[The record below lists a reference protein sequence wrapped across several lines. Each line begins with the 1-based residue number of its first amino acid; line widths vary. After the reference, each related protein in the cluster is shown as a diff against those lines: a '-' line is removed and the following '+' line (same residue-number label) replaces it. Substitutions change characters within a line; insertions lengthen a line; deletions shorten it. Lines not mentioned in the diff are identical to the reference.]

1 LLGRGRAPR
10 HIVAANGHSFNRER
24 KGKMPMMSRRS
35 RSLYLIAVAGLVGM
49 LVLGGCAKK
58 TGTGTTSGEDAASGS
73 ASSQA
78 PKDKSVVEAPPTM
91 VAKADEAEIAARK
104 AREAA
109 QKQLADIYFAF
120 DKWALTAEGKKNLT
134 QSAEALKQVPTVKL
148 SIEGHCDERGS
159 REYNLVL
166 GEKRAKE
173 AQRFLLGLGVTNP
186 VSVTSYGKERPVCTE
201 HDESCYWKNRR
212 AHLVLEGVSGK

>member
-1 LLGRGRAPR
+1 
-10 HIVAANGHSFNRER
+10 
-24 KGKMPMMSRRS
+24 MPMMSSES
-35 RSLYLIAVAGLVGM
+35 RLFGALAMVGLVGL

-58 TGTGTTSGEDAASGS
+58 NVTATTSGADMASVKMPPPPPPPS
-73 ASSQA
+73 APQSESLQSPSQP
-78 PKDKSVVEAPPTM
+78 PKVTDKDRDKDRDVVQAPPTM

-109 QKQLADIYFAF
+109 QQQLADIYFAF
-120 DKWALTAEGKKNLT
+120 DKWALTNEGKKNLT
-134 QSAEALKQVPTVKL
+134 QSAAELKQIPTVKL

-173 AQRFLLGLGVTNP
+173 AQRFLLALGVTNP
-186 VSVTSYGKERPVCTE
+186 VSVTSFGKERPVCTE
-201 HDESCYWKNRR
+201 RDESCYWKNRR
-212 AHLVLEGVSGK
+212 AHLVLDGVSGK

>member
-1 LLGRGRAPR
+1 MRQRPYTLCR
-10 HIVAANGHSFNRER
+10 IVVN
-24 KGKMPMMSRRS
+24 
-35 RSLYLIAVAGLVGM
+35 GLVG
-49 LVLGGCAKK
+49 LLLLAGCSTERIVATTAGTQYTGFSKTPTEEVVKPPAVPMEAAKAAPP
-58 TGTGTTSGEDAASGS
+58 EEEAAS
-73 ASSQA
+73 AKA
-78 PKDKSVVEAPPTM
+78 PKDKNLIEAPPTM

-104 AREAA
+104 AREAV

-120 DKWALTAEGKKNLT
+120 DKWALTAEGKKYLT
-134 QSAEALKQVPTVKL
+134 ESAEALKQVPTAKL

-173 AQRFLLGLGVTNP
+173 AQRFLSGLGVTNTM
-186 VSVTSYGKERPVCTE
+186 SVTSYGKERPVCTE

-212 AHLVLEGVSGK
+212 AHLVLEEGD

>member
-1 LLGRGRAPR
+1 MRNEA
-10 HIVAANGHSFNRER
+10 E
-24 KGKMPMMSRRS
+24 
-35 RSLYLIAVAGLVGM
+35 RSLLWIGALGLVGF

-58 TGTGTTSGEDAASGS
+58 SVTATTSGEEVAS
-73 ASSQA
+73 ATA
-78 PKDKSVVEAPPTM
+78 PKDKNVVEAPPTM

-109 QKQLADIYFAF
+109 QKELADIYFAF

-134 QSAEALKQVPTVKL
+134 HSAEALKQVPTVKL
-148 SIEGHCDERGS
+148 LIEGHCDERGS

-173 AQRFLLGLGVTNP
+173 AQRFLVSLGVTNP
-186 VSVTSYGKERPVCTE
+186 TSVTSYGKERPVCTE
-201 HDESCYWKNRR
+201 HDESCYGKNRR